1 MKIFN
6 QQPNYKQSFAKG
18 IRGAPG
24 IAFNLTSDGN
34 YDMLNKKLIKNNLGG
49 YKYKMGI
56 QCFPLTNNIDYTL

>member
-34 YDMLNKKLIKNNLGG
+34 YDMTNKN
-49 YKYKMGI
+49 
-56 QCFPLTNNIDYTL
+56 

>member
-24 IAFNLTSDGN
+24 IV
-34 YDMLNKKLIKNNLGG
+34 LISHQ
-49 YKYKMGI
+49 MGI
-56 QCFPLTNNIDYTL
+56 MIC